1 MTANESPRLL
11 DVAQAARRLHVSEY
25 TIRRRIRDGHLAAY
39 RVAPNGNVRIAA
51 EAVEAMLVPYLP
63 SHERNPT

>member
-25 TIRRRIRDGHLAAY
+25 TIRRRIRDGHLPAF
-39 RVAPNGNVRIAA
+39 RIAPNGGLRIAA
-51 EAVEAMLVPYLP
+51 ASVEQMLVPYTGP
-63 SHERNPT
+63 KEPA